1 MPQQHLWRSVARRQ
15 TDRLPLLIIVTDQ
28 SLYQHLADG
37 ASMPGMHLC
46 MVMKTLAVNVDTAAG
61 GPHCTK
67 KPHGGGWR
75 GYHHDRSPHTHIHAV
90 RYCTALQPLHHAHHH
105 QHPAVRACHADTVTR
120 CACAYTARRLLRDPT
135 RGPALFMRQLR
146 SHCAPYREQRHL
158 RQAALLEERVSQAH
172 TARQCPQH
180 RHHVCR

>member
-67 KPHGGGWR
+67 TPHGGGWR
-75 GYHHDRSPHTHIHAV
+75 GYQVIEAHTPTYMLCGTAQHCIATSPPCTPPPAPRCPCMPCRHRDKVCMRMYCKTTFEGPYKRSSLIHAAV
-90 RYCTALQPLHHAHHH
+90 AKPLRTI
-105 QHPAVRACHADTVTR
+105 QRAKTLTPSR
-120 CACAYTARRLLRDPT
+120 TP
-135 RGPALFMRQLR
+135 
-146 SHCAPYREQRHL
+146 
-158 RQAALLEERVSQAH
+158 
-172 TARQCPQH
+172 
-180 RHHVCR
+180 